1 MIDEQN
7 DYTGY
12 LKIMVEEQL
21 KSRGIDNKN
30 VLEAM
35 LEVPRHKFVPSKY
48 LDYAYQDSAVP
59 IDEGQTISQP
69 YIVAKMIQ
77 ALKPENNDKIL
88 EVGTGSGYATAVL
101 SRISRQLYTIERHK
115 LLAAQAQARY
125 KELGYENIEIKIA
138 DGTKGWQDKAPFDK
152 ILVSAGAPA
161 IPEPLTNQL
170 KLGGLLIIPVGKEK
184 KLQKLIRLFKT
195 SENNYK
201 IEELESVRFVPLVG
215 EKGWTH

>member
-1 MIDEQN
+1 MIYEQN

-21 KSRGIDNKN
+21 KTRGIDNKN
-30 VLEAM
+30 VLKAM
-35 LEVPRHKFVPSKY
+35 LEVPRHKFVLSKY
-48 LDYAYQDSAVP
+48 MDYAYQDSAVP

-115 LLAAQAQARY
+115 LLASQAQARY

-170 KLGGLLIIPVGKEK
+170 KLGGILIIPVGKEK